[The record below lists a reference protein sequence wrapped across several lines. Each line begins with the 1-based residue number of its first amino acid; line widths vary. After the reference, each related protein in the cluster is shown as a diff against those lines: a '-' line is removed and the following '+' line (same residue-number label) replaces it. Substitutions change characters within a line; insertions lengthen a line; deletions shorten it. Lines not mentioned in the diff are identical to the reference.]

1 MEPTKKE
8 PGSRSRNI
16 DAAIEYLEQV
26 DHDRFVE
33 GGTNTEISSIILAR
47 MGKNVRTIKNIVVF
61 WFILFILFLL
71 FTLGVV
77 KFGPTQTR

>member
-1 MEPTKKE
+1 MEPAKEE
-8 PGSRSRNI
+8 PGSRSRDI
-16 DAAIEYLEQV
+16 GRAIEYLEQV

>member
-33 GGTNTEISSIILAR
+33 GGTNTEISSVILVR
-47 MGKNVRTIKNIVVF
+47 MGKNVRVIKNIVVF
-61 WFILFILFLL
+61 WFILFILSI
-71 FTLGVV
+71 LGMVG
-77 KFGPTQTR
+77 FSTRIK

>member
-1 MEPTKKE
+1 MELTKEE
-8 PGSRSRNI
+8 PGIRSRDI
-16 DAAIEYLEQV
+16 DKAIEYLEQV

-33 GGTNTEISSIILAR
+33 GGTNTEISSVILAR
-47 MGKNVRTIKNIVVF
+47 MGKNVRIIKNIVVF
-61 WFILFILFLL
+61 WFILFLLFVL